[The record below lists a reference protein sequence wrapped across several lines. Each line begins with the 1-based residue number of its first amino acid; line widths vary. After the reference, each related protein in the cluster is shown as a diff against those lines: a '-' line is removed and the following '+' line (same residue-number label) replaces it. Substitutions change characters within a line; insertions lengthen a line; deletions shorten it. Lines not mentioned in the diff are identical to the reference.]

1 MGDEGLSRALRH
13 RMDLTVAVATVT
25 TTLAAVGCTSG
36 YEALGTH
43 TARVLINGREI
54 ADQRPIRCEQVQ
66 WVWFI
71 ESLEQTPGF
80 TAQVRTGDTIQARL
94 VRIDTLGGFTGSAW
108 DASVTA
114 PAVDVDADVMDG
126 TFIITGT
133 ATGFYHDD
141 PGETATATF
150 EIRTDC

>member
-1 MGDEGLSRALRH
+1 MSNGRLS
-13 RMDLTVAVATVT
+13 LTVVVATVI

-36 YEALGTH
+36 YKALGSQ
-43 TARVLINGREI
+43 TARVLINGGEI

-66 WVWFI
+66 RVWFI

-80 TAQVRTGDTIQARL
+80 TAQVRTGDTMEARL
-94 VRIDTLGGFTGSAW
+94 VRIDALGGFTGSAW
-108 DASVTA
+108 NASVTA
-114 PAVDVDADVMDG
+114 PAVEVDAEVREG
-126 TFIITGT
+126 TFIITG
-133 ATGFYHDD
+133 AAIGFYQDD

>member
-1 MGDEGLSRALRH
+1 MH
-13 RMDLTVAVATVT
+13 VTVTVATVT
-25 TTLAAVGCTSG
+25 TTLAAGGCTSG

-43 TARVLINGREI
+43 TARVLINGGEI
-54 ADQRPIRCEQVQ
+54 DDRPPISCEQVQ

-80 TAQVRTGDTIQARL
+80 TAQVRTGDTIQAEL
-94 VRIDTLGGFTGSAW
+94 VRLDNLGGFTGSAW
-108 DASVTA
+108 NASVTV
-114 PAVDVDADVMDG
+114 PAVEADAEVMEG

-133 ATGFYHDD
+133 AMGFYHDD
-141 PGETATATF
+141 PAETANATF